1 MRLMEELIAIALYL
15 AIPFSLSSTLR
26 RFFKRH
32 AILAMEIVLSCYGIA
47 LSVWFGLPWFSKK
60 VLADV
65 VVVVVVTLL
74 VLVFLLRKTR
84 QRLPRGY
91 LQIPKLDMFLIS
103 AIFVGLAEE
112 PVFRGIVQN
121 LLHKYMPWDVVG
133 LHWSTV
139 ITALI
144 FTFFHATNVFTRF
157 ESRSEF
163 ALAFPT
169 RFLILLLIG
178 YSYQR
183 TGVLI
188 TPVIFHNLLDLLI
201 FLSIRKN

>member
-15 AIPFSLSSTLR
+15 VIPFSLSAALR
-26 RFFKRH
+26 KFFKRH
-32 AILAMEIVLSCYGIA
+32 AILAIEVVLSCYGVA
-47 LSVWFGLPWFSKK
+47 LSIWFGLPWFSEKAP
-60 VLADV
+60 ADV

-84 QRLPRGY
+84 QRLPRAY
-91 LQIPKLDMFLIS
+91 HRIPELDMFLIS

-112 PVFRGIVQN
+112 PVFRGILQN
-121 LLHKYMPWDVVG
+121 LLHRYIPWDVAG
-133 LHWSTV
+133 LHLSTV
-139 ITALI
+139 ISTLI
-144 FTFFHATNVFTRF
+144 FTFSHATNVFTHF

-163 ALAFPT
+163 VLAIPT
-169 RFLILLLIG
+169 RFFISLLIG

-188 TPVIFHNLLDLLI
+188 TPVIFHNILDLLV
-201 FLSIRKN
+201 FLSLRKH